1 MFSVYGIISA
11 ESIII
16 TLKIVITSNNIR
28 KLFWVKQYM
37 HSKMHLYYWILT
49 VQHYSSTWHT
59 VNESSPFKDIK
70 IFPSFWRLQTL
81 YLNMWRKYPVMYK
94 ETLWITC
101 HVSNSW
107 NWNLL
112 HYSLKLLIKNYFI
125 IIQELSLVQN

>member
-59 VNESSPFKDIK
+59 VKESSPFKDIK
-70 IFPSFWRLQTL
+70 IFTSFWRPQTL
-81 YLNMWRKYPVMYK
+81 YPNMWRKYPVMYK
-94 ETLWITC
+94 ETLWITY
-101 HVSNSW
+101 HREQQ
-107 NWNLL
+107 
-112 HYSLKLLIKNYFI
+112 LKLKLVTLLIQTTGKKIFHYYSGTY
-125 IIQELSLVQN
+125 L